1 MCYSL
6 CPKKNPGPNE
16 QGQKQYPHSSCS
28 LHEQGLPSGLLSE
41 GGHQQRPVSP
51 RGAVPPEAV
60 PPEAVPPEAVPPEA
74 VPPEAVPPEAVPPEA
89 VPPEAVP
96 PEAVSYICIKLQI
109 NLSQVNTTWRFPCTF
124 LNLPL
129 HATRH
134 RHGGAR
140 QCRDTTATGCRT
152 FDGHSGGHG
161 GTAGTGFF
169 VLDEERVD
177 TKLTTTSSI
186 LGIRKK
192 RPAISAL

>member
-51 RGAVPPEAV
+51 RG
-60 PPEAVPPEAVPPEA
+60 
-74 VPPEAVPPEAVPPEA
+74 
-89 VPPEAVP
+89 AVP